1 MGTKNTAYSDSDE
14 SKQGGEQKKK
24 SFYNVTGCLNG
35 FKPHFHILADSDN
48 LLPSRLLY
56 YLELWS
62 RFSTPPL
69 IFYLIR
75 WWISRVILCD
85 SVNSFQ
91 RGPIM
96 ERADIVFHPWWFSRR
111 ISDERSQ
118 EIILELEYYHWGKK
132 IFDKNVGGKWAVFQP
147 KGVDGKKGCR
157 TALPELIMF
166 SLNKSCSFIDSYFQP
181 VFVSIN

>member
-1 MGTKNTAYSDSDE
+1 MVSNHIFTFWQTQTIFCLLA
-14 SKQGGEQKKK
+14 
-24 SFYNVTGCLNG
+24 FYIILNCDHG
-35 FKPHFHILADSDN
+35 SAP
-48 LLPSRLLY
+48 
-56 YLELWS
+56 
-62 RFSTPPL
+62 PPL